1 MIIRVQ
7 NFGGFEDPNAKSPPE
22 LLQCRAATPLKDGAY
37 RLTLIDGRIRTIAGD
52 FDIEEV
58 LADGTFRPLPR

>member
-1 MIIRVQ
+1 MMIRVQ
-7 NFGGFEDPNAKSPPE
+7 NFGGFEDPNAESPPE
-22 LLQCRAATPLKDGAY
+22 LLPCRAATPLKGGGY
-37 RLTLIDGRIRTIAGD
+37 RLTLIDGGIRTIAGD